1 MLNTR
6 IHGVD
11 KVFLAATL
19 LTVASLKS
27 EAITVQEVGVSPYE
41 TPTISCAG
49 IGTVTVYAGVVNLVV
64 DGSSMNG
71 FCIDPF
77 HFSVPSSTGY
87 SYVPLTSAPKDNIM
101 SPTTALLIER
111 LWGNYYPTA
120 LNSASAAAGL
130 QIAIWELVGGG
141 SFHLVSAND
150 YGASGFLT
158 TVENSGYSG
167 PVASLLGLTGPGQDY
182 TVLAPPGSQ
191 VSTVPD
197 TGGTVTLMGIALCG
211 LAMISRKRV
220 LAYPQSIFCR
230 QFRGFNASVRRSIRK
245 AQRAGVTSQVSQTR
259 EAMRDYYSL
268 HCMTRKRHGLPSQ
281 SFAFFDKIYEEVLSR
296 NLGAVVLAFYQG
308 LPIAGNL
315 YLRCGDRAIYKFGAS
330 NKAFQHL
337 RGSNLAMWEGIRWL
351 IRSGS
356 KVLDFGRTSLSNQGL
371 RKFKL
376 GWGAVE
382 KPLRY
387 FKYDFRMA
395 RFVTQK
401 EWTHGCYNSVFKAMP
416 LFLSRPLGAA
426 LYRLA
431 A

>member
-1 MLNTR
+1 MNSPEKDSKIMLNTR

-41 TPTISCAG
+41 TPTISCTG

-120 LNSASAAAGL
+120 LNSASTAAGL
-130 QIAIWELVGGG
+130 QIAIWELVGGS
-141 SFHLVSAND
+141 SFHVVSAND

-220 LAYPQSIFCR
+220 LA
-230 QFRGFNASVRRSIRK
+230 
-245 AQRAGVTSQVSQTR
+245 
-259 EAMRDYYSL
+259 
-268 HCMTRKRHGLPSQ
+268 
-281 SFAFFDKIYEEVLSR
+281 
-296 NLGAVVLAFYQG
+296 
-308 LPIAGNL
+308 
-315 YLRCGDRAIYKFGAS
+315 
-330 NKAFQHL
+330 
-337 RGSNLAMWEGIRWL
+337 
-351 IRSGS
+351 
-356 KVLDFGRTSLSNQGL
+356 
-371 RKFKL
+371 
-376 GWGAVE
+376 
-382 KPLRY
+382 
-387 FKYDFRMA
+387 
-395 RFVTQK
+395 
-401 EWTHGCYNSVFKAMP
+401 
-416 LFLSRPLGAA
+416 
-426 LYRLA
+426 
-431 A
+431 